1 MKGLILALLTG
12 AALAASPTNAF
23 AESAREVRG
32 ASPLNAIENEPAP
45 KLIVD
50 PPLPDQLARGVVE
63 IQYRVENLHIV
74 PVFGAGA
81 LNVSP
86 RLGHLHVT
94 VDDLPWNW
102 TDASDINTIAV
113 VGLPSGQHKVL
124 IELADPM
131 HQVFTGCAC
140 RATVTFAVAGPATA
154 HDGPGRN

>member
-1 MKGLILALLTG
+1 MTVLIKTIAAVAVGAMLA
-12 AALAASPTNAF
+12 TNAF
-23 AESAREVRG
+23 AQSAREVRG

-45 KLIVD
+45 KLIAD
-50 PPLPDQLARGVVE
+50 PPLPEQLARGVVE

-86 RLGHLHVT
+86 RVGHLHAT
-94 VDDLPWNW
+94 VDDLPWHC

-140 RATVTFAVAGPATA
+140 AATVTFTVPGAMTS
-154 HDGPGRN
+154 HEGPGRN

>member
-23 AESAREVRG
+23 AQSAREVRG

-45 KLIVD
+45 KLSVD

-94 VDDLPWNW
+94 VDDLPW
-102 TDASDINTIAV
+102 
-113 VGLPSGQHKVL
+113 
-124 IELADPM
+124 
-131 HQVFTGCAC
+131 
-140 RATVTFAVAGPATA
+140 
-154 HDGPGRN
+154 GRE